1 LEIHLYAS
9 VDKPDAIT
17 ARARELADG
26 YRDIFKTPPAQIART
41 IRADGIDVLIDLA
54 GHTAGNALEVFARRP
69 APVQMTWLGYPYTTG
84 LKRIRWRLTDAIADP
99 PDRPSDDYSER
110 LLRLERFLCYR
121 PRDEIAPARPRPAE
135 GPPVFGS
142 FNNLDKY
149 DDRTIAHWV
158 AILARI
164 PDSRLIVRQPAL
176 RFEEVRT
183 MWHRRF
189 VDGGIAAERLDMGPF
204 DDRLPDAQFSI
215 HDEVD
220 ICLDPLGYNGTT
232 TTCQALWMGVP
243 VIVVPGRA
251 HAACVG
257 ASIMTAAGLPE
268 FVARDPEDALERI
281 AALAADRQRLAAYRA
296 TLRDT
301 LRASPLCDAKGFA
314 RDFEDKLRVAW
325 REWCRSA

>member
-1 LEIHLYAS
+1 
-9 VDKPDAIT
+9 
-17 ARARELADG
+17 
-26 YRDIFKTPPAQIART
+26 
-41 IRADGIDVLIDLA
+41 
-54 GHTAGNALEVFARRP
+54 
-69 APVQMTWLGYPYTTG
+69 
-84 LKRIRWRLTDAIADP
+84 
-99 PDRPSDDYSER
+99 
-110 LLRLERFLCYR
+110 
-121 PRDEIAPARPRPAE
+121 
-135 GPPVFGS
+135 
-142 FNNLDKY
+142 
-149 DDRTIAHWV
+149 
-158 AILARI
+158 
-164 PDSRLIVRQPAL
+164 
-176 RFEEVRT
+176 

-243 VIVVPGRA
+243 VIVEPGRA